1 MMSKE
6 IGLTLDRLFYRT
18 LMVNP
23 DEKIIY
29 KDTYL
34 TYKDFFKNSVKI
46 ANSLNES
53 GFKNINIGIMDWNT
67 IEYAELLYA
76 IPFSGNVAHPIN
88 IRLPPENLI
97 KTIIE
102 AKDSVIFFSKDM
114 IPLIEKIKNLD
125 IIPKKNLFYIGSEA
139 NGYNNFLDLLNNS
152 NEKLNLNIN
161 ENDPIMI
168 LFTSGTTG
176 TPKGVKYTSREMI
189 LSIWSMLTQLSA
201 FEGNSRLSS
210 KDVVFSL
217 IPFYHLISWG
227 SLYISTLLGAKYV
240 MDGKF
245 DTESILNAIKD
256 NKVTWMAMVPTM
268 LYQLLSSKNADIMN
282 GMKIL
287 IGGSVIPSGLVK
299 MAMQRNI
306 ELTSIYGFT
315 DGLGAGIGTLKQK
328 GSRTKEEEYY
338 DSTAFF
344 TPLPLTEYYFD
355 ESKGGEIYFRAP
367 WLPNEY
373 FNLPKEES
381 DKAYT
386 KDGWFLPG
394 DAGSIE
400 KDGKI
405 KIIDR
410 TKDLIKS
417 GGEFIPS
424 MKLEDLISELES
436 VELVAVVGKNN
447 PQWIERPWAFVK
459 LKKGKNFNEKDAR
472 EHLEEYVKKGII
484 EKWWIPDKFII
495 IDDMPLTGT
504 GKIDKKVL
512 KDKINNSE

>member
-1 MMSKE
+1 
-6 IGLTLDRLFYRT
+6 
-18 LMVNP
+18 
-23 DEKIIY
+23 
-29 KDTYL
+29 
-34 TYKDFFKNSVKI
+34 
-46 ANSLNES
+46 
-53 GFKNINIGIMDWNT
+53 
-67 IEYAELLYA
+67 
-76 IPFSGNVAHPIN
+76 
-88 IRLPPENLI
+88 
-97 KTIIE
+97 
-102 AKDSVIFFSKDM
+102 
-114 IPLIEKIKNLD
+114 
-125 IIPKKNLFYIGSEA
+125 
-139 NGYNNFLDLLNNS
+139 
-152 NEKLNLNIN
+152 
-161 ENDPIMI
+161 
-168 LFTSGTTG
+168 
-176 TPKGVKYTSREMI
+176 
-189 LSIWSMLTQLSA
+189 
-201 FEGNSRLSS
+201 LSS

-299 MAMQRNI
+299 MAMQHNI

-459 LKKGKNFNEKDAR
+459 LKKER
-472 EHLEEYVKKGII
+472 ISMKKMRVSI
-484 EKWWIPDKFII
+484 
-495 IDDMPLTGT
+495 
-504 GKIDKKVL
+504 
-512 KDKINNSE
+512 